1 VWIGPHSYFDARAL
15 VLEDHVGWGPGAK
28 VLGSVHTAT
37 PVNVPIIKTDLAI
50 KPVRVEEWADIGTN
64 AVLMPGVTVG
74 KGAIVGAGAVVTKDV
89 PPFAKAA
96 GVPATI
102 IGWRAD
108 EKVRE

>member
-1 VWIGPHSYFDARAL
+1 
-15 VLEDHVGWGPGAK
+15 
-28 VLGSVHTAT
+28 VLGAVLTAT
-37 PVNVPIIKTDLAI
+37 PVTGPIINTYLAI

-64 AVLMPGVTVG
+64 AVLMAGVTVG
-74 KGAIVGAGAVVTKDV
+74 KGAIVGAGAVVTKDI

-108 EKVRE
+108 EVREET